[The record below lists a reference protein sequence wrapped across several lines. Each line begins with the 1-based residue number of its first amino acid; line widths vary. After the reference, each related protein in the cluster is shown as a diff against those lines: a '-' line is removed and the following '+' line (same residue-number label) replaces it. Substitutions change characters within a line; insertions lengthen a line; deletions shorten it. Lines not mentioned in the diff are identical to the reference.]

1 MAKNDFI
8 NTIIIVFL
16 FLGLVGAIANIVTS
30 QGSELTKTEDL
41 VTLSTT
47 VPQNFTI
54 TGETNAAF
62 VSINNV
68 SNGSTLLPVTTNY
81 TLIQNT
87 NDNTWTVQLLDN
99 TSWTGTATVNYQYQR
114 VKGVSGVL
122 LVLTTLLLIIIF
134 VVSLGKT
141 KTRN

>member
-47 VPQNFTI
+47 VPQSFTI

-68 SNGSTLLPVTTNY
+68 SNGSTLLPVTSNY

-114 VKGVSGVL
+114 VKGASGVL